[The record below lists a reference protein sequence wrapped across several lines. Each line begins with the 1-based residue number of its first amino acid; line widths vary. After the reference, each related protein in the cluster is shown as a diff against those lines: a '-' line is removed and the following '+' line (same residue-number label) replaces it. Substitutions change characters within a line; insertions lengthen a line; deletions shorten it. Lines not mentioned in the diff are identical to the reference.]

1 MGKGNGKGASWKG
14 KEQNYKKIS
23 KNALKKLRGALKL
36 TILEHQN

>member
-14 KEQNYKKIS
+14 KEQNYKKNI
-23 KNALKKLRGALKL
+23 KKCVKKLRGALKL